1 MAVAVSKSP
10 IFQLREDIEVMK
22 RRLIIV
28 ASALFAMTFAMH
40 ASQAQTASFDRPI
53 RIISPFA
60 AGSVSDVTLRL
71 LADRLSPRL
80 KTGVV
85 IENMPTGGGI
95 VAARTVLSAPADGHT
110 LALLSNATAVTVATF
125 KSLPFDPVKD
135 FVPVGGISEFA
146 YLLLSNEQSGF
157 QNFRD
162 FVTAAKAKPGTL
174 NVGTAAPGT
183 TPHLMAVLLKKEA
196 GIDFTIVPFRGASDL
211 TVALMRNDINVFIN
225 AYGAVRESLK
235 QKKIR
240 AIATTTAQRFK
251 LLPDVPTVQEQG
263 LPGFEVASWNGLF
276 ARAGAPPAVL
286 DQIGKE
292 LRAVLTDPE
301 MGKKLLELG
310 VEVWASDSDQLA
322 SRMKSEIV
330 RWNRAVQEAG
340 IERK

>member
-1 MAVAVSKSP
+1 MRRKFLTTAVA
-10 IFQLREDIEVMK
+10 LLAM
-22 RRLIIV
+22 
-28 ASALFAMTFAMH
+28 AFARSE
-40 ASQAQTASFDRPI
+40 SQAQTALLDRPV

-146 YLLLSNEQSGF
+146 YLLLTNEQSGF
-157 QNFRD
+157 KNFRD
-162 FVTAAKAKPGTL
+162 FVAAAKARPGAL

-183 TPHLMAVLLKKEA
+183 TPHLMAVLLQKEA

-235 QKKIR
+235 QNKIKP
-240 AIATTTAQRFK
+240 IATTTAQRFK

-263 LPGFEVASWNGLF
+263 VSDFEVASWNGLF
-276 ARAGAPPAVL
+276 ARAGSPPAVL

-292 LRAVLTDPE
+292 LHAVLSEPE
-301 MGKKLLELG
+301 MSKRLLELG
-310 VEVWASDSDQLA
+310 VEVWASDRDRLA